1 MDDSQIFL
9 LWHMGRRGE
18 ESPSSQNVLCVLP
31 WQASNSHVRDPC
43 VFWSG
48 RRGVVRPL
56 AIPIWPPRDRWA
68 EFSAVPA
75 EGNHK
80 MSIMRAYEEVI
91 EFIAAGTS
99 PSSVISFQPSE
110 AVKERV
116 AALIHRE
123 RSIGI
128 SLEEK
133 SELDHYLQL
142 EHLMRLAK
150 ARAHQH
156 ISDA

>member
-1 MDDSQIFL
+1 
-9 LWHMGRRGE
+9 
-18 ESPSSQNVLCVLP
+18 
-31 WQASNSHVRDPC
+31 
-43 VFWSG
+43 
-48 RRGVVRPL
+48 
-56 AIPIWPPRDRWA
+56 
-68 EFSAVPA
+68 
-75 EGNHK
+75 

-99 PSSVISFQPSE
+99 PSGVISFQPSE

-116 AALIHRE
+116 ADLIHQE
-123 RSIGI
+123 KSVGL
-128 SLEEK
+128 SAEEK

-150 ARAHQH
+150 ARARQH